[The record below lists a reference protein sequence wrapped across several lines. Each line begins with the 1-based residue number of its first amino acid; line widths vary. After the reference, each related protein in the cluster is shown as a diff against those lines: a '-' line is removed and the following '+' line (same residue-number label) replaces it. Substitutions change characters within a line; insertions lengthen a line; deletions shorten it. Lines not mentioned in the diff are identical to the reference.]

1 MRQGRDGGCSR
12 SSLEAHEASAGS
24 SGHRNVSRDGASSG
38 SSDSLHSRGSVADAR
53 PAYSIVIFSAA
64 PVAQGGPQATYH
76 VDVRRGRVNRFVFTA
91 LYKALR
97 QQLTHTLGLGA
108 LSQHSMRC
116 RSFMSNSF
124 KQRLL
129 SLRADPLSLSFSAA
143 TTPTSPQLGINGAR
157 SLGFNDGSPQS
168 RRGRDASDGIAEQTH
183 RYQRKRPGASS
194 TQHAILGRIHSDG

>member
-1 MRQGRDGGCSR
+1 M
-12 SSLEAHEASAGS
+12 
-24 SGHRNVSRDGASSG
+24 
-38 SSDSLHSRGSVADAR
+38 
-53 PAYSIVIFSAA
+53 
-64 PVAQGGPQATYH
+64 
-76 VDVRRGRVNRFVFTA
+76 NRFVFTA

-143 TTPTSPQLGINGAR
+143 TTPTLPQLGINGAR